1 MRKLIR
7 SRKLINYL
15 KDNNEKL
22 LTTFN
27 KAIVKITQQENASF
41 TNLKQK
47 YIEEFDM
54 IADQCDASFNALPTS
69 AQIIEL
75 AKAMP
80 EPEKTN
86 YTKLAEI
93 ERKKLEGYN
102 ESFKTKRA
110 DKTIDGNTKLM
121 LREDLGDYRQR
132 LINFAVK
139 YTEQPDTNDENAKIV
154 EGFDKEIQAKLD
166 VLHELRSKYIAAR
179 NDKKIQETILKEIN
193 KGEGEEKNRIK
204 EKEEYEKYKEKY
216 NGLPALKTRFSIKGG
231 GGSRKKRSKKAK
243 KSVRNNR
250 KKERKHKSRKQKR
263 HVKKYTKRN
272 NNLRRGTSSRLSQTT
287 Q

>member
-1 MRKLIR
+1 M
-7 SRKLINYL
+7 SY
-15 KDNNEKL
+15 E
-22 LTTFN
+22 
-27 KAIVKITQQENASF
+27 
-41 TNLKQK
+41 
-47 YIEEFDM
+47 
-54 IADQCDASFNALPTS
+54 
-69 AQIIEL
+69 
-75 AKAMP
+75 
-80 EPEKTN
+80 
-86 YTKLAEI
+86 
-93 ERKKLEGYN
+93 
-102 ESFKTKRA
+102 
-110 DKTIDGNTKLM
+110 
-121 LREDLGDYRQR
+121 
-132 LINFAVK
+132 NFAVK

-179 NDKKIQETILKEIN
+179 NDKKEQETIFKEIN
-193 KGEGEEKNRIK
+193 KGEGEEKNLIK

-216 NGLPALKTRFSIKGG
+216 NGLPALKTRFAIKGGG